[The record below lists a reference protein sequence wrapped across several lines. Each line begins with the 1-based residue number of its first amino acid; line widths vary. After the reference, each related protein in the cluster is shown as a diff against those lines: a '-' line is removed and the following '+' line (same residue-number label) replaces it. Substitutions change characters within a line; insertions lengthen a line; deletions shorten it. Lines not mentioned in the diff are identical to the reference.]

1 MRLYY
6 IRHGLT
12 DWNAAGRLQGGLD
25 VPLNQTGR
33 EEAARCGEILRDL
46 FAREGRTP
54 AGHDYV
60 SSPLNRARTT
70 MEVMRATLDLPADG
84 YGVDPR
90 LAEISFGEWEGM
102 TYQEVLARDPE
113 IVARREADKW
123 NFLPP
128 GGESYEHVAERVGA
142 WLKTARDDTVVC
154 AHGGTGR
161 ALIALMGVAPPDA
174 AVHHSVDQGVV
185 YVFEHSRLARYE

>member
-1 MRLYY
+1 M
-6 IRHGLT
+6 G
-12 DWNAAGRLQGGLD
+12 
-25 VPLNQTGR
+25 
-33 EEAARCGEILRDL
+33 
-46 FAREGRTP
+46 
-54 AGHDYV
+54 GHDL
-60 SSPLNRARTT
+60 PGGAGARPGGSW
-70 MEVMRATLDLPADG
+70 R
-84 YGVDPR
+84 
-90 LAEISFGEWEGM
+90 
-102 TYQEVLARDPE
+102 
-113 IVARREADKW
+113 RREADKW

-185 YVFEHSRLARYE
+185 YVFEQSRLARYGVMMFQCAPGH